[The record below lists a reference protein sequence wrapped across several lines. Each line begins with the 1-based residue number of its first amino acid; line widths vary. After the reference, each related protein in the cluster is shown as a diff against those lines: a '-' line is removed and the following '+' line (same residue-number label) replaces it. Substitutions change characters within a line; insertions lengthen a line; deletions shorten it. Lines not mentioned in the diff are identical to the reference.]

1 VAVAETTGRVT
12 DEELALVRRGYGLW
26 NAGDFE
32 GVARLCFAEDI
43 VWQNAPE
50 WPGTRTYQGQ
60 DEVIEFLREEVA
72 SVIELGDIEIESL
85 DVYGDE
91 VVIRMLA
98 RTRGAG
104 SELDI
109 GKIPI
114 FHVARI
120 RAGRVARV
128 RVYLD
133 HSEALAATQASYS

>member
-1 VAVAETTGRVT
+1 METTGRVT
-12 DEELALVRRGYGLW
+12 EEELELVRQGYELW
-26 NAGDFE
+26 NRGDFE
-32 GVARLCFAEDI
+32 AVAELCFADDL

-50 WPGTRTYQGQ
+50 WPGTRTYRGHE
-60 DEVIEFLREEVA
+60 EVIAFLRDDVA
-72 SVIELGDIEIESL
+72 GVIELGDIEIESL
-85 DVYGDE
+85 DVYGHE

-98 RTRGAG
+98 HTRGAG

-133 HSEALAATQASYS
+133 HAEAIAAAQSSYS

>member
-1 VAVAETTGRVT
+1 MRKARENVT
-12 DEELALVRRGYGLW
+12 REELDLVRRGYELW
-26 NAGDFE
+26 NLGDFE
-32 GVARLCFAEDI
+32 GVAELCFADDI
-43 VWQNAPE
+43 EWNNSPE
-50 WPGTRTYQGQ
+50 WPGTRTYRGQG
-60 DEVIEFLREEVA
+60 EVIAFLREEVA
-72 SVIELGDIEIESL
+72 NIIELGDIEIERL

-91 VVIRMLA
+91 VLIWMLA

-128 RVYLD
+128 RVYLNLD
-133 HSEALAATQASYS
+133 EAIAAADGAG